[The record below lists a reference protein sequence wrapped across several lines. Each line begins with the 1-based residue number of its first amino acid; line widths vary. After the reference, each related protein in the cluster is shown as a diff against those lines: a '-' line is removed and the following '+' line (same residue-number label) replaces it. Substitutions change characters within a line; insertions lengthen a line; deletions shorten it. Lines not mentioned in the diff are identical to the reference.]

1 MVFFKKSEIEERKS
15 KSFVI
20 MKTIADLQ
28 EEQNQIK
35 EELERLR
42 AKDLALQNEQNTFIK
57 ELNIILA
64 EAFVSVHHI
73 RSSLSHN
80 FPQCVFRL
88 QPTLSLLLT
97 VLNCWVVHSEAL
109 T

>member
-42 AKDLALQNEQNTFIK
+42 AKDLALQNE
-57 ELNIILA
+57 
-64 EAFVSVHHI
+64 
-73 RSSLSHN
+73 
-80 FPQCVFRL
+80 
-88 QPTLSLLLT
+88 
-97 VLNCWVVHSEAL
+97 
-109 T
+109 